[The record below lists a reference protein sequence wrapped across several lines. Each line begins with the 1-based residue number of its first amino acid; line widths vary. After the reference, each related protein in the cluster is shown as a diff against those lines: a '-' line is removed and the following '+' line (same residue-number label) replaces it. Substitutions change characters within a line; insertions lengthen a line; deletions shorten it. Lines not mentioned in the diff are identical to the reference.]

1 MERQLNFDMKNASL
15 ELINSPK
22 IQLPRMQVMSSLF
35 EGNFTPIKIN
45 EQPEESAIKVTTLD
59 IDIEEFELCK
69 SSSMSSIFQSPVQS
83 PIA

>member
-45 EQPEESAIKVTTLD
+45 
-59 IDIEEFELCK
+59 
-69 SSSMSSIFQSPVQS
+69 
-83 PIA
+83 